1 MRSHKAIVHEALA
14 AGIALLVIAAPAT
27 SAPPGPFKQTNIH
40 FETNA
45 SGCDMG
51 IQMSFDT
58 PGTARAHVQAGKMR
72 PLAVTG
78 AKRSPVLPDV
88 PTFAEAGFPSVE
100 GEI

>member
-58 PGTARAHVQAGKMR
+58 SDVTEVFQEREFHD
-72 PLAVTG
+72 AVCG
-78 AKRSPVLPDV
+78 VASNRVALNRV
-88 PTFAEAGFPSVE
+88 A
-100 GEI
+100 